1 MFRFVAWILADAAR
15 VLNVPCS
22 VVDIMLGAPAAPKK
36 EERSGAALHDSETM
50 LFVCA
55 RHDGGSRRVSTELTG
70 HSAVKASEQLPE
82 HHEFISAVPC
92 VRCRDTL
99 SEGYNGQAEE
109 LRQTE
114 FRRLGSQV
122 YVDHAGATLYS
133 EKQLELAYKVTV
145 LHLSRPCDTACLFAE
160 SPLNAIPDT
169 IPRPQACI

>member
-1 MFRFVAWILADAAR
+1 MFRFLAWILADAAR

-22 VVDIMLGAPAAPKK
+22 VVDTILGATAAPK
-36 EERSGAALHDSETM
+36 EADRSGAAVHDSRTM
-50 LFVCA
+50 LPVCA
-55 RHDGGSRRVSTELTG
+55 GHDDRSRRVSTELTG

-82 HHEFISAVPC
+82 HPGFLSPASC
-92 VRCRDTL
+92 VGSRDKL

-133 EKQLELAYKVTV
+133 EKQLELAYKVII
-145 LHLSRPCDTACLFAE
+145 LHLSHSCDTFCTA
-160 SPLNAIPDT
+160 
-169 IPRPQACI
+169 